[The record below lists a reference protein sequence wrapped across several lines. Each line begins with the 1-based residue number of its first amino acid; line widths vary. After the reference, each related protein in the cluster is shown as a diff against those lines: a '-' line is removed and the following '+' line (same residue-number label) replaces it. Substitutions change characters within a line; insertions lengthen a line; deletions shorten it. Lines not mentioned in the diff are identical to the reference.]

1 MKTHDLFVGFVS
13 MDGVHIALD
22 FIKIFSYIYI
32 MYFDL
37 RKEID
42 DVRAQSQSSGILK
55 DQL

>member
-32 MYFDL
+32 MYFDF